1 MQQKSGTCPL
11 TRRQIA
17 DEYFIESRNRLL
29 EIAAFLDRFERAT
42 DGTAAGAGERDFRMQ
57 AFEEALRV
65 LCDGEAARVQRIQM
79 LLSDPSTELKAKL
92 DQKSATGAHDHWR
105 GGQY

>member
-1 MQQKSGTCPL
+1 MERYSGTCPL

-29 EIAAFLDRFERAT
+29 EIAAFLDRLERAAE
-42 DGTAAGAGERDFRMQ
+42 GGSERDFRVQ
-57 AFEEALRV
+57 AFQEALQL
-65 LCDGEAARVQRIQM
+65 LCDGEEARVQRVQM
-79 LLSDPSTELKAKL
+79 LLSDPSTQLKAQL

-105 GGQY
+105 GEEL

>member
-1 MQQKSGTCPL
+1 MEQHTGTCPL
-11 TRRQIA
+11 TRRQVA

-29 EIAAFLDRFERAT
+29 EIAAFLDRLERAE
-42 DGTAAGAGERDFRMQ
+42 GAAERDFRVQ
-57 AFEEALRV
+57 AFQEALKV
-65 LCDGEAARVQRIQM
+65 LCDDEPARVQRIQM

-105 GGQY
+105 REEP